1 MKKQLQLN
9 SLVILSIY
17 CGTMTLAPLLWV
29 IFKNAWYYPAVTVL
43 NLIGCGT
50 LLYLAHKFP
59 FKDRFLRTPKKLALR
74 QEIYYI
80 IFGTLALVLLQWLS
94 SYIEIKFLGQ
104 PSYSAN
110 TGYLL
115 TVLAKYPYYLVN
127 IVIFAPIME
136 EFVFRKVLFADLGSV
151 IDPIGAALASSLLF
165 SLAHQDGHYLT
176 YAGIGLVLCLLYA
189 RTGRLRIPILAH
201 SLMNL
206 LIILSAW

>member
-9 SLVILSIY
+9 SLIILSIY
-17 CGTMTLAPLLWV
+17 CGTMTLTPLLWV

-50 LLYLAHKFP
+50 MLYEAHKFP
-59 FKDRFLRTPKKLALR
+59 FKDRFLRAPKKLALH

-94 SYIEIKFLGQ
+94 SYIEIKLLGQ

-189 RTGRLRIPILAH
+189 KTGRLRIPILAH

-206 LIILSAW
+206 LIIISAW

>member
-17 CGTMTLAPLLWV
+17 CSTMTLAPLLWV

-50 LLYLAHKFP
+50 LLYLAHEFP

-94 SYIEIKFLGQ
+94 SYIEIKFLRQ